1 LYGYAENK
9 LPRAASPEAAG
20 VSSDAVEQM
29 LAEIVSSGVN
39 EHGLMIVRG
48 GRVAAE
54 SFRFPYAADRPH
66 IMYSSSKPVTATA
79 VGFAVDEG
87 LLTLDTKVLDIF
99 PDYRPRKRDEKLET
113 LTVRHLITMQSGK
126 KPSILANKTKDNW
139 LQSYFDAP
147 FEFAPGAGF
156 DYVNENCYV
165 LCAIV
170 SRVAGMSVTEYL
182 TPRLWE
188 PLGIPVPFW
197 ETDPRGIEVGGW
209 GIFMSAESLAK
220 FGLCY
225 LNAGMFQ
232 GRQVIPEWFAREAVK
247 NHKPLINGGEP
258 DFEPGYGYCI
268 WRSGPG
274 NSYRFEGMFGQI
286 CFVFEK
292 HDALVVVIAGEMNT
306 GRIHDYVWNH
316 FPNGFIDADETV
328 KPREGLGEK
337 LAGRHIDALPVRARS
352 PLEKTIEGKTIRFR
366 NSLLLK
372 AFGFP
377 MSVLT
382 LAATYMTRDR
392 AGNINDVRL
401 TFGADTCSMTWTEGD
416 ETNTVLCGMD
426 GKHRETPITLA
437 GTKYT
442 AFCSASWKD
451 QNTLEVEITP
461 VESISSRV
469 LEFAFHRRKVRMT
482 PSGIPSVKVMIDGI
496 SAGTDTQFKNKYFI
510 AFARKTLEIVK
521 IIIEPVHKGRLKK

>member
-1 LYGYAENK
+1 MAVYPEIK
-9 LPRAASPEAAG
+9 LPRAKSPEAAG
-20 VSSDAVEQM
+20 VSSAAIERM
-29 LAEIVSSGVN
+29 LAEIEACGVN
-39 EHGLMIVRG
+39 EHGFMIVRG
-48 GRVAAE
+48 GQVAAE
-54 SFRFPYAADRPH
+54 SFRFPYSADRPH

-99 PDYRPRKRDEKLET
+99 PEYRPRKRDEKLEMM
-113 LTVRHLITMQSGK
+113 TVRHLLMMQSGK
-126 KPSILANKTKDNW
+126 KPSILSNKTKDNW
-139 LQSYFDAP
+139 LQVFFNAP
-147 FEFAPGAGF
+147 FEFDPGTGF
-156 DYVNENCYV
+156 DYVNENCYA

-188 PLGIPVPFW
+188 PLGIPVPYW

-220 FGLCY
+220 FGLCV
-225 LNAGMFQ
+225 LNAGVFQ
-232 GRQVIPEWFAREAVK
+232 GKQVIPQWFARDAVK
-247 NHKPLINGGEP
+247 NHKPLIKGGEP
-258 DFEPGYGYCI
+258 DVESGYGYCI

-286 CFVFEK
+286 CFVFEQ

-306 GRIHDYVWNH
+306 GRIHDYVWNQ
-316 FPNGFIDADETV
+316 FPAGFIEPDETV
-328 KPREGLGEK
+328 KPREDLAAQ
-337 LAGRHIDALPVRARS
+337 LAGRRFEPLPARERS
-352 PLEKTIEGKTIRFR
+352 PLEKTLAGKTIRFR
-366 NSLLLK
+366 NSLILK
-372 AFGFP
+372 LFGFP

-392 AGNINDVRL
+392 AGNINNVCF
-401 TFGADTCSMTWTEGD
+401 TFGADTCAMTWTEGD
-416 ETNTVLCGMD
+416 ETNTVVCGMD

-442 AFCSASWKD
+442 AFCSAAWKD
-451 QNTLEVEITP
+451 SATLEMEVTP
-461 VESISSRV
+461 LESISSRK
-469 LEFAFHRRKVRMT
+469 LEFAFTGKRVRMT
-482 PSGIPSVKVMIDGI
+482 PSGIPSAKVMIDGI
-496 SAGTDTQFKNKYFI
+496 SAGTDSQFSNKYFI

-521 IIIEPVHKGRLKK
+521 VLLEPVHKGRLK